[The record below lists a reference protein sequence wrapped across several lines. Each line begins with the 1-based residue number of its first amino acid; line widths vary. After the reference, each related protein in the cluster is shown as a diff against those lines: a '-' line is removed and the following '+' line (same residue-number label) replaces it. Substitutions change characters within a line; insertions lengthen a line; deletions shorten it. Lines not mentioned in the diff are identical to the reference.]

1 MLLSGIVKSTRVP
14 WVTLAKSPQS
24 LARATEGTV
33 LLDGKDH
40 VLAATGIETAL
51 AAEKGAEQILIKLH

>member
-1 MLLSGIVKSTRVP
+1 MTF
-14 WVTLAKSPQS
+14 AKSPQS
-24 LARATEGTV
+24 LTRATEGTV
-33 LLDGKDH
+33 FLDGKDH

>member
-1 MLLSGIVKSTRVP
+1 M
-14 WVTLAKSPQS
+14 TLAKSPQS